1 MNKILDS
8 DEEVVVGKGKQRRS
22 ENSDEEAESESS
34 KNSDKMEVDT
44 EDERTDAE
52 KTTKVCPF
60 LEMKIVIT
68 KHSHVLDS
76 QQRQQRL
83 GQQRE
88 RRNQRSSSLHET
100 R

>member
-8 DEEVVVGKGKQRRS
+8 DEEIVVGKGKQRRS

-60 LEMKIVIT
+60 LEMKIVFVTLLSIAT
-68 KHSHVLDS
+68 Y
-76 QQRQQRL
+76 
-83 GQQRE
+83 
-88 RRNQRSSSLHET
+88 
-100 R
+100 